1 MEDKDSRIMLEGS
14 VTKALEKLNTMELG
28 SDEYGDALEQLE
40 TLYKLKQEDDKL
52 SWDADIEYK
61 KMELEKDVKTD
72 QNEQLI
78 KDRFVKLGINVAE
91 LILPLLAYGFW
102 FNKGLKFERGDA
114 FSSLFVKGL
123 IGKMKPTKK

>member
-1 MEDKDSRIMLEGS
+1 MEDSRITLEDG
-14 VTKALEKLNTMELG
+14 VAKALKKLNTMEPG
-28 SDEYGDALEQLE
+28 SDEYGDVLDHLE

-61 KMELEKDVKTD
+61 KIELEKNVKVD

-78 KDRFVKLGINVAE
+78 KDRFVKLGINIAE
-91 LILPLLAYGFW
+91 LVLPLLAYGFW